1 MKLRNKLS
9 TLSIALLLVFS
20 LVGCTHTEP
29 QATITPHTIEQSTEV
44 SSFDYDSIP
53 EYTNKAYV
61 EYNNNTPLFTED
73 EITSKSYESYA
84 ELDSLGRC
92 GVTIACLGTD
102 TMPTEERGG
111 IGSVKPSG
119 WHTVKYN
126 GLVDGNYLYNRC
138 HLIGYQLSGE
148 NANNKNLITG
158 TRYLNIAGMLDF
170 ENDTADYI
178 RTTQNHV
185 MYRVTPI
192 FISNELVA
200 RGVLMEGYS
209 VEDNGS
215 GLKFC
220 VFAYN
225 VQPGIT
231 INYTTGESSI
241 SEQTSSE
248 QTTEASNATSSTT
261 YILNTNSKKYHLD
274 ANCSAVKS
282 MSESNKQEIT
292 VSNINELP
300 KGYTPCK
307 ICCKE

>member
-29 QATITPHTIEQSTEV
+29 QATITPHTLEQSTEV

-84 ELDSLGRC
+84 ELDSLERC

-126 GLVDGNYLYNRC
+126 RSEE
-138 HLIGYQLSGE
+138 HTS
-148 NANNKNLITG
+148 
-158 TRYLNIAGMLDF
+158 
-170 ENDTADYI
+170 
-178 RTTQNHV
+178 
-185 MYRVTPI
+185 
-192 FISNELVA
+192 EL
-200 RGVLMEGYS
+200 
-209 VEDNGS
+209 
-215 GLKFC
+215 
-220 VFAYN
+220 
-225 VQPGIT
+225 Q
-231 INYTTGESSI
+231 
-241 SEQTSSE
+241 
-248 QTTEASNATSSTT
+248 
-261 YILNTNSKKYHLD
+261 
-274 ANCSAVKS
+274 
-282 MSESNKQEIT
+282 
-292 VSNINELP
+292 
-300 KGYTPCK
+300 
-307 ICCKE
+307 